1 MCGNK
6 NCHVTTN
13 ANDHGY
19 FMDKTSI
26 EDHLYAVRDDRI
38 NIICWKS
45 PRIYPQS
52 VTRTVRHAYLVP
64 EQSLLILRSRTISL
78 IMKRE

>member
-52 VTRTVRHAYLVP
+52 VTRTVRHAYLDP
-64 EQSLLILRSRTISL
+64 EQSLLILRSNLFNPTRA
-78 IMKRE
+78 